1 MKPEEFKKLLEKYE
15 SGTCTD
21 QERELIEQWYSE
33 INIPARVVRDESI
46 EKNLWSK
53 VKPAEGQ
60 RGGNGINFFLRVA
73 AAVTLLVA
81 AFLVVINVKW
91 PGVAE
96 TSSFASKEGFIN
108 IENKSEALKEV
119 TLEDGSIVTLKP
131 KSKIAFSKQ
140 FVADK
145 REVFLEGEAFFN
157 VSKDKN
163 RPFIVY
169 SKEVVTKVLG
179 TSFNIRAYDTDEQI
193 TVAVKTGK
201 VSVFTKV
208 SEAATELSAHEGVV
222 LRPNYQLVYDREKER
237 VKKELVSIPAIVLEE
252 PTLFNMKFDG
262 APVSTIFH
270 ALEENYGVEIQYDE
284 ALLKNCVLTT
294 SMSNEGLYERIEI
307 ICKAIN
313 ATYVI
318 EDAVIHINGRGC

>member
-1 MKPEEFKKLLEKYE
+1 MKPEEFKRLLEKYD

-21 QERELIEQWYSE
+21 QERELVEQWYSE

-46 EKNLWSK
+46 EKNLWLK
-53 VKPAEGQ
+53 VKPAESQ
-60 RGGNGINFFLRVA
+60 RGGNGITFFLRIA
-73 AAVTLLVA
+73 AAVTLLIA
-81 AFLVVINVKW
+81 TFLVVINVKW
-91 PGVAE
+91 PGASE
-96 TSSFASKEGFIN
+96 TSPFASKEGFIN
-108 IENKSEALKEV
+108 IENKNEDVKKV
-119 TLEDGSIVTLKP
+119 TLDDGSVVTLKP
-131 KSKIAFSKQ
+131 KSRIAFSKQ
-140 FVADK
+140 FIADK
-145 REVFLEGEAFFN
+145 REVYLEGEAFFN

-201 VSVFTKV
+201 VSVYTKA
-208 SEAATELSAHEGVV
+208 SETTELSANEGMV
-222 LRPNYQLVYDREKER
+222 LRPNHQLVYDREKEKI
-237 VKKELVSIPAIVLEE
+237 KKELVSMPAIVLEE
-252 PTLFNMKFDG
+252 PTLFKMKFDG
-262 APVSTIFH
+262 APVSTIFQ

-284 ALLKNCVLTT
+284 ALLENCVLTT

-318 EDAVIHINGRGC
+318 EDAVIHIKGRGC